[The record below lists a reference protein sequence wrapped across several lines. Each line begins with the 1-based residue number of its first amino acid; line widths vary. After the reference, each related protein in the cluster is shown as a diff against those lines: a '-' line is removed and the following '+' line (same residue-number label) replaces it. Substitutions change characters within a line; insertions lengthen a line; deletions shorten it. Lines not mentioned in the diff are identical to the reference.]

1 MSEHVQKTQKNTSE
15 AAGPRASKLA
25 GADFITG
32 VLLAL
37 FGAVFLYGA
46 LNMRVYQRFFIS
58 PGFFPTILGVLFIF
72 FGFFLTYVSSR
83 RGGYADAR
91 RILSPISLKK
101 SFTSPV
107 FKKGGVVFLL
117 ILGYVALL
125 GIIDFAYLSIG
136 YLLLTF
142 FFLKAAKPHWIIPIA
157 VVAPVIVQYVFTR
170 VFRIPTP

>member
-1 MSEHVQKTQKNTSE
+1 MNQQVQETTSKV
-15 AAGPRASKLA
+15 AGAPPRASKLA

-37 FGAVFLYGA
+37 FGVAFLINA
-46 LNMRVYQRFFIS
+46 LNMRVYQTFFIS

-72 FGFFLTYVSSR
+72 FGLFLIYASWR
-83 RGGYADAR
+83 RGGLADAR
-91 RILSPISLKK
+91 RILTPAYLKK

-117 ILGYVALL
+117 ILSYVALL
-125 GIIDFAYLSIG
+125 GTVRFVYLSMG

-142 FFLKAAKPHWIIPIA
+142 FFLKAARWYWIIPMA
-157 VVAPVIVQYVFTR
+157 VVTSVAVEYVFTQ
-170 VFRIPTP
+170 VFRIPMP